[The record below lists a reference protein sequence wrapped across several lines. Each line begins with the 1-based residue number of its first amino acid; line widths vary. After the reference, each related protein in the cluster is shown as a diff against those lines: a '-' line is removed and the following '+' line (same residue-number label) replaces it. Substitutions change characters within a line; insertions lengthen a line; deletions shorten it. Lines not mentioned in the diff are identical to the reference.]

1 MNILFVF
8 NSFPGIGGVESVSNC
23 LMDCLGEHHT
33 IYSVSFIGDSTAP
46 VSARLSDSFRF
57 PSVDNAVN
65 IDFFNSLTDR
75 LDIDCVIN
83 QGVYPE
89 LSGIVFNG
97 HGKHGMKIIS
107 VLHGMPGYEKRQF
120 WTLDMMRNASG
131 YKKIERR
138 FLAYIGLNHRYNEY
152 IRKYRDACIK
162 AVDGSDRVVL
172 LTEMY
177 KDMFIKEY
185 GIRRHKDK
193 VCFIENPLPAK
204 YSSMKE
210 PVWALKENNVLYVGR
225 LSAEKRV
232 DIILELWRKV
242 ARPDWHLYIVGDG
255 PEMGYLKDMGTGLN
269 NVVFTGYVSDPAEY
283 YARGKIILLAS
294 EFEGFGM
301 CLIEA
306 QRFGVVPVAYNVSAG
321 VSSILECGGGVA
333 VRKDDFKS
341 LCHSVESLMDD
352 QSCLERMS
360 AMAFGKSSRYELD
373 KIGGQWL
380 NLIESIA

>member
-1 MNILFVF
+1 M
-8 NSFPGIGGVESVSNC
+8 
-23 LMDCLGEHHT
+23 
-33 IYSVSFIGDSTAP
+33 
-46 VSARLSDSFRF
+46 
-57 PSVDNAVN
+57 
-65 IDFFNSLTDR
+65 
-75 LDIDCVIN
+75 
-83 QGVYPE
+83 
-89 LSGIVFNG
+89 
-97 HGKHGMKIIS
+97 
-107 VLHGMPGYEKRQF
+107 
-120 WTLDMMRNASG
+120 
-131 YKKIERR
+131 
-138 FLAYIGLNHRYNEY
+138 
-152 IRKYRDACIK
+152 
-162 AVDGSDRVVL
+162 DGSDRVVL

-185 GIRRHKDK
+185 GIRRHTDK

-210 PVWALKENNVLYVGR
+210 PAWALKENNVLYVGR

-294 EFEGFGM
+294 EFEGFCM